1 MFRQVASRKRRSQGR
16 QQTATGTCGV
26 ERQKMKVNLAAQ
38 AISSSVADALEFCNI
53 DLKDRTF
60 ADSEATV
67 KLIRIFDKLFD
78 MMNSRN
84 PVAKNFKAPLRMST
98 HHLWK
103 PFFEEAASYILGLK
117 DVTGLPLYL
126 TRRKT
131 AFLGFFMAIKS
142 FEGLCEDLLGGQEP
156 LMRYLLTY
164 KCSQDHLELF
174 FGAIRSRG
182 GWNNN
187 PTALQFMA
195 AYKRLLVRH
204 EVQQA
209 KGNCSM
215 QDQTSILHVTR
226 RANHHEDVAHDAP
239 LDDHAAARRFG
250 MIASPRAEDHD
261 YADVPNPTTLS
272 LYVENVVDYIAGYV
286 VRMLQRKITCPD
298 CMAALQEQEGSG
310 GLLLRRKNRGGLLV
324 PSSSVVV
331 ICKSTEKRLRRLE
344 ASNSTCRKL
353 IQRPNL
359 QAAIVCATLHD
370 LAEDQAELFRGIH
383 EHMFDTEPQNNHVV
397 ELTKLTASCYSKIR
411 LHHQARRF
419 TEQSV
424 GPNIRSNNMRTV
436 IFLGQ

>member
-1 MFRQVASRKRRSQGR
+1 
-16 QQTATGTCGV
+16 
-26 ERQKMKVNLAAQ
+26 MKVNLAAQ

-53 DLKDRTF
+53 DLKDGTF

-84 PVAKNFKAPLRMST
+84 PVVKNFKAPLRMST

-131 AFLGFFMAIKS
+131 AFLGFLMAIKS

-209 KGNCSM
+209 RGNCSM

-261 YADVPNPTTLS
+261 YVDVPNTTTLS

-331 ICKSTEKRLRRLE
+331 ICKSTEKCLRRLE